1 MDIRLFFTA
10 FFQLYLYWEVLVIM
24 STSAVVVNSFYSLV
38 SKKTF
43 NFFDLRITLFA
54 LIFNHLFFVI
64 GIFIYLA
71 NLLFVYWSSD
81 HTLTINQSNI
91 LFDLPTH
98 SLNLF
103 SLIMITV
110 GWSLHKNSKVNFK
123 KFLRLFTFYSLGLT
137 ILVGKYLWLN

>member
-1 MDIRLFFTA
+1 MDIILFFTA

-38 SKKTF
+38 SKKQF
-43 NFFDLRITLFA
+43 NFFDLRITLFT
-54 LIFNHLFFVI
+54 LVFNHLFFVI

-71 NLLFVYWSSD
+71 NLLFVYWNSD

-123 KFLRLFTFYSLGLT
+123 KFLRLFTFYFLGLT

>member
-38 SKKTF
+38 SKKQF
-43 NFFDLRITLFA
+43 NFFDLRITLFT
-54 LIFNHLFFVI
+54 LVFNHLFFVI

-103 SLIMITV
+103 SLIIITV